1 MSTEQEEA
9 SAEAARNPQKPIEPN
24 SSESQSL
31 TDLLDRLDRE
41 AFRRSLELRDARLSA
56 HGAQRR

>member
-1 MSTEQEEA
+1 MSTEQEQA
-9 SAEAARNPQKPIEPN
+9 SAEAARTPEKPIEPIAV
-24 SSESQSL
+24 ESL

-56 HGAQRR
+56 HGTQRR

>member
-1 MSTEQEEA
+1 MSTEQEKA
-9 SAEAARNPQKPIEPN
+9 SAEAARVPQKPPEP
-24 SSESQSL
+24 STEVSL

-56 HGAQRR
+56 HARPAQRR

>member
-9 SAEAARNPQKPIEPN
+9 SAEPARSPEKPIEP
-24 SSESQSL
+24 STGESL
-31 TDLLDRLDRE
+31 TDLVDRLDRE

-56 HGAQRR
+56 HGMQRR

>member
-1 MSTEQEEA
+1 MSTEQEKA
-9 SAEAARNPQKPIEPN
+9 SAEAARIAPKPLEPSN
-24 SSESQSL
+24 EESL
-31 TDLLDRLDRE
+31 TDLFDRLDRE

>member
-1 MSTEQEEA
+1 MSTEQEKA
-9 SAEAARNPQKPIEPN
+9 SAEAARIPQKAVEPGHD
-24 SSESQSL
+24 ESL

-56 HGAQRR
+56 HGARRR

>member
-1 MSTEQEEA
+1 MSTEQEKA
-9 SAEAARNPQKPIEPN
+9 SAEAARALQEPLEP
-24 SSESQSL
+24 SAAESL

-56 HGAQRR
+56 HGTLRR

>member
-1 MSTEQEEA
+1 MSTEQEET
-9 SAEAARNPQKPIEPN
+9 SADAARIPQSPLEPN
-24 SSESQSL
+24 DSESL

-56 HGAQRR
+56 HGARRR

>member
-1 MSTEQEEA
+1 MITEQEEA
-9 SAEAARNPQKPIEPN
+9 SAEAARNPEKPIEPD
-24 SSESQSL
+24 SGESL

-56 HGAQRR
+56 HVAQRR